1 MFESQKHVFW
11 QALIVTILIFGL
23 GVFIGVVL
31 ENWRTGKINSLYE
44 KSELDL
50 LDIKLQTEIYSLGSF
65 NCDKAVKENVDFADR
80 IFEEAK
86 ILGRYEKSN
95 RLTQENL
102 AIQHKKYDLLRTTLL
117 LNSIKIKE
125 KCSNSY
131 YEVVYFY
138 ELNDISYDTKA
149 KQNVFSK
156 LLIEL
161 KENKGGKVLLIPIA
175 GDNDISAVKIL
186 LEKYKINEK
195 ELPVILI
202 DRKTKITDVQ
212 TIDEF
217 GGYFD

>member
-1 MFESQKHVFW
+1 MFDSQKHIFW
-11 QALIVTILIFGL
+11 QALIVTILIFGI
-23 GVFIGVVL
+23 GVFIGVIL
-31 ENWRTGKINSLYE
+31 ENWRTNNISNLYE

-50 LDIKLQTEIYSLGSF
+50 LDIKLQTEIYSIGNF
-65 NCDKAVKENVDFADR
+65 NCDKAVKENVEFADR

-86 ILGRYEKSN
+86 ILDRYDKAN
-95 RLTQENL
+95 RLTEKNL
-102 AIQHKKYDLLRTTLL
+102 ATQHKRYDLLRTTLF

-138 ELNDISYDTKA
+138 KLNEPSYDTKA

-161 KENKGGKVLLIPIA
+161 KEIKGKKVLLIPIA
-175 GDNDISAVKIL
+175 GDNEISAVKII
-186 LEKYKINEK
+186 LEKYNISEN

-202 DRKTKITDVQ
+202 DRKTKIT
-212 TIDEF
+212 
-217 GGYFD
+217 